1 MWHVQGRRDRRGLA
15 DRGPVARGMT
25 EPSGVEGSREWVAS
39 RLVVSRLKRAVKR
52 EAPIVVPVVETR
64 RDHE

>member
-1 MWHVQGRRDRRGLA
+1 MK
-15 DRGPVARGMT
+15 
-25 EPSGVEGSREWVAS
+25 
-39 RLVVSRLKRAVKR
+39 RLLVSMVVSRLKRPVKR